1 MNFSKKNHEHKNNPR
16 SVMSKKVF
24 VLLICSFV
32 SLGINGQNFI
42 GAWEGHHKSENGEQL
57 KSVVIF
63 SDGYQV
69 ISTYDSIT
77 GKFISTN
84 GGTWKLIG
92 DTMTEKV
99 EFDTNNPERVGTEV
113 SFEVFINDS
122 IMGIV
127 GSEMKYKRIDSG
139 GPGKLQGAWLM
150 SGRIRD
156 GETQLR
162 DTNRP
167 RKTMKILS
175 GTRFQWIAY
184 NTETKQFMGT
194 GGGTYTTTNGEYA
207 ENIEFFSRDDAKV
220 GTNLKFNYS
229 LIDIKWHHTGLSSK
243 GDPIHEIWSVRE

>member
-1 MNFSKKNHEHKNNPR
+1 MEKKII
-16 SVMSKKVF
+16 
-24 VLLICSFV
+24 VLLIFTFLSF
-32 SLGINGQNFI
+32 GIKAQSFI
-42 GAWEGHHKSENGEQL
+42 GAWESYHSSEKGEQL

-63 SDGYQV
+63 SEAYQV
-69 ISTYDSIT
+69 ISTYHANT

-84 GGTWKLIG
+84 GGAWKLSG
-92 DTMTEKV
+92 NTMTEKI
-99 EFDTNNPERVGTEV
+99 EFDTNNPERVGTED

-127 GSEMKYKRIDSG
+127 GSDMKFKRIDNG
-139 GPGKLQGAWLM
+139 LPGKLQGAWLM

-184 NTETKQFMGT
+184 NTDSKQFMGT
-194 GGGTYTTTNGEYA
+194 GGGVYTTNDGEYS
-207 ENIEFFSRDDAKV
+207 EKIEFFSRDDSKV
-220 GTNLKFNYS
+220 GLSLKFNYS
-229 LIDIKWHHTGLSSK
+229 LLDGKWHHSGLSSK
-243 GDPIHEIWSVRE
+243 GAPIHEIWSLRK